1 MKIGD
6 REIGMEHP
14 PYVIAE
20 ISCNHGGIIERAFEL
35 IDAAASAGA
44 DAVKFQCYS
53 PHSMTIDSD
62 RPEFIIKDGPWK
74 GQRLYDLYRKTQTPT
89 WWFSRIKER
98 AERNNIHW
106 FASVFDKQGVD
117 LMVELGAPAIKIAS
131 FEITDIPL
139 IRYASATGIPLI
151 ISTGMASET
160 DIWDALDALAP
171 HASRTH
177 AILHC
182 VSGYP
187 TPIDQADLLRLNLLD
202 HEFYNYEV
210 GISDHS
216 VGPYVPIAATAL
228 GISMIEKHFK
238 LFWHPDTEDAAFS
251 LDELDFAKMVTHV
264 KKTWSAIQPSM
275 RESEEP
281 QTSLRRSLYAVAD
294 ISCGESLTDG
304 NIRSI
309 RPAGGLAPKEL
320 DYILGG
326 VATRDIK
333 RGEPLQWDM
342 INPSLRNLE
351 TSVKSG
357 D

>member
-20 ISCNHGGIIERAFEL
+20 ISCNHGGVIERAYEL

-62 RPEFIIKDGPWK
+62 RPEFVIKDGPWK

-98 AERNNIHW
+98 AERAGIHW
-106 FASVFDKQGVD
+106 FASVFDRQGVD
-117 LMVELGAPAIKIAS
+117 LMVQLGAPAIKIAS

-151 ISTGMASET
+151 ISTGMASEE

-171 HASRTH
+171 HGASAH

-187 TPIDQADLLRLNLLD
+187 TPVEQADLLRLNLLD
-202 HEFYNYEV
+202 HEFHNYEV

-228 GISMIEKHFK
+228 GISIIEKHFK
-238 LFWHPDTEDAAFS
+238 LFWHPDSEDAAFS
-251 LDELDFAKMVTHV
+251 LDELDFAEMVTHV
-264 KKTWSAIQPSM
+264 KKTWAAIQPST

-281 QTSLRRSLYAVAD
+281 QVGLRRSLYAVTD
-294 ISCGESLTDG
+294 IAAGDRLTDD

-309 RPAGGLAPKEL
+309 RPGGGLAPKYL
-320 DYILGG
+320 DSVLGN
-326 VATRDIK
+326 VAMRDIE

-342 INPSLRNLE
+342 VDLSWK
-351 TSVKSG
+351 TSKTAKAG
-357 D
+357 E